1 MTSPRG
7 TAKGKLISVGSR
19 TVNTGID
26 SSRFDGWRWNRVQ
39 VFFVLCM
46 IVRDVTKKVH
56 SRRMLV
62 RLVISNPMPY
72 H

>member
-1 MTSPRG
+1 MMSPRG
-7 TAKGKLISVGSR
+7 TARGKLISVGSR
-19 TVNTGID
+19 IVNTGTD
-26 SSRFDGWRWNRVQ
+26 SSRFDGWRWNKVH
-39 VFFVLCM
+39 VSFVLCM

-56 SRRMLV
+56 SMRMFV